1 MQITLCRIIV
11 TLTYTLTLPKTTQA
25 KRHWASILIN
35 FCIFLWSLF
44 GVCTAGCP
52 SPPTI
57 TSEEYSRE
65 KYSYDLTWTVLS
77 QYPVL
82 QHQIQYW
89 LKVGIYKYNKECN
102 IAKK

>member
-1 MQITLCRIIV
+1 
-11 TLTYTLTLPKTTQA
+11 
-25 KRHWASILIN
+25 
-35 FCIFLWSLF
+35 
-44 GVCTAGCP
+44 VCTAGCP

-89 LKVGIYKYNKECN
+89 LKVGIYTQKEQKYSKE
-102 IAKK
+102 KKLYRIQSRQLCVLNETC

>member
-1 MQITLCRIIV
+1 MALGLNSYRIFV
-11 TLTYTLTLPKTTQA
+11 LFP
-25 KRHWASILIN
+25 
-35 FCIFLWSLF
+35 WSLF
-44 GVCTAGCP
+44 PVRTAGCP

-89 LKVGIYKYNKECN
+89 LKVGIYTHKEYN
-102 IAKK
+102 IAK

>member
-1 MQITLCRIIV
+1 
-11 TLTYTLTLPKTTQA
+11 LP
-25 KRHWASILIN
+25 LYLP
-35 FCIFLWSLF
+35 LW
-44 GVCTAGCP
+44 CTAGCP

-89 LKVGIYKYNKECN
+89 LKVGIYIQKE
-102 IAKK
+102 

>member
-1 MQITLCRIIV
+1 M
-11 TLTYTLTLPKTTQA
+11 
-25 KRHWASILIN
+25 
-35 FCIFLWSLF
+35 
-44 GVCTAGCP
+44 CTAGCP

-89 LKVGIYKYNKECN
+89 LKVWVSTQKKNKK
-102 IAKK
+102 IAKKKII

>member
-1 MQITLCRIIV
+1 MASGLNSYRICA
-11 TLTYTLTLPKTTQA
+11 LFP
-25 KRHWASILIN
+25 
-35 FCIFLWSLF
+35 WSLF

-89 LKVGIYKYNKECN
+89 LKVRINTQKEYN
-102 IAKK
+102 IGKK